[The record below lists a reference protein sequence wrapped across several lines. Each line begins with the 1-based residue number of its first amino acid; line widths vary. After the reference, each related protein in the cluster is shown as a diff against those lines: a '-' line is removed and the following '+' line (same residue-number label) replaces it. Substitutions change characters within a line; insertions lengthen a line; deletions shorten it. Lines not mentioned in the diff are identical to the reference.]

1 MSANSILGSKSL
13 AFGKRIAKCYQYLLK
28 NGKER
33 SLPNQLLRC
42 GTSIGANV
50 REGLS
55 AQSKKDFVSKM
66 GIALKEAKETN
77 YWLEIM
83 TDADYFTPIEY
94 QSLKMDNDELIAML
108 TSTIKSTKDNL

>member
-1 MSANSILGSKSL
+1 
-13 AFGKRIAKCYQYLLK
+13 
-28 NGKER
+28 
-33 SLPNQLLRC
+33 
-42 GTSIGANV
+42 
-50 REGLS
+50 
-55 AQSKKDFVSKM
+55 M
-66 GIALKEAKETN
+66 GIALKEAKETD

>member
-1 MSANSILGSKSL
+1 M
-13 AFGKRIAKCYQYLLK
+13 
-28 NGKER
+28 
-33 SLPNQLLRC
+33 
-42 GTSIGANV
+42 

-55 AQSKKDFVSKM
+55 AQSKKNFVSKM
-66 GIALKEAKETN
+66 GIALKEAKETD

>member
-1 MSANSILGSKSL
+1 
-13 AFGKRIAKCYQYLLK
+13 
-28 NGKER
+28 
-33 SLPNQLLRC
+33 
-42 GTSIGANV
+42 V

-66 GIALKEAKETN
+66 SIALKEAKETD

-94 QSLKMDNDELIAML
+94 QS
-108 TSTIKSTKDNL
+108 